1 MNEIDILV
9 EKSATYM
16 LSAAAL
22 IALKDYES
30 AASRTYYAMFYLTQA
45 LLLTENVQV
54 STHLGVNNKFGL
66 LFVKT
71 EIFPKE
77 FGKYLSYAAQRRSTG
92 DYEIYNRIDQE
103 TAEDLLKTAD
113 IFNAGLKAYLM
124 EKGFLS

>member
-66 LFVKT
+66 LFVRT

-103 TAEDLLKTAD
+103 TAEDLLNTAQ
-113 IFNAGLKAYLM
+113 FLM
-124 EKGFLS
+124 QD